1 MLFPSAER
9 VVMSGGEGLCWMR
22 VALEREKMVLAERDI
37 GGGDVAEGER
47 VRVRL
52 VQLGLWR

>member
-1 MLFPSAER
+1 
-9 VVMSGGEGLCWMR
+9 MSGGEGLCWMR

-47 VRVRL
+47 VRLRL